1 MWSVVLG
8 AISVVVAVVVKVG
21 SFSNLDNGSN
31 DTVEVGKVDDVV
43 VDNRNHAKLEFPVW
57 VWNKTDDD
65 DVGLVAVPMS
75 FLRLLVLVVH
85 SQCGCIATCK
95 TGHHLGFHSSLVSPS
110 MEYR

>member
-8 AISVVVAVVVKVG
+8 AISVVIVKVG

-31 DTVEVGKVDDVV
+31 DTVEVGKDDVV

-57 VWNKTDDD
+57 VWNKTDDDD

-85 SQCGCIATCK
+85 SQCGCIATCT